1 MTTPATTTQR
11 PVHAFCLT
19 KRRSYTSPHLV
30 RTRSKNNTVCGVPG
44 ECDAPVSAPKTAP
57 ATATAACL
65 TRKTQSFSEG
75 LEPPTG
81 ERLTDIAVFLGGSC
95 NPTTWRH
102 DVAMPMLDTAL
113 VQYFNPQVDEWFEE
127 LIQIEAKAKE
137 TAQIV
142 LMVVDGLTRSIVCI
156 NEAVEYICRG
166 RKVMLVV
173 DDIEEG
179 TEVAGK
185 ELSKTE
191 LADLNGARVGLFPD
205 VAAAIEG
212 CIAWLTQTDAPRS
225 RPEVPRLRKRSSIV
239 LNSWS
244 GKHRPHR
251 VTSRSHSSRLL
262 KSNSSGSNKSIT
274 DDSEQSSDSPGIS
287 SPTQSIVNQLGCQL
301 FSDYTGGSVYLGG
314 NLTATSWRQKV
325 AIPLLRKAGIPIY
338 VPFADYLQF
347 GLSSTAEKH
356 VQALA
361 EHFREIETQK
371 ATAELILHQALLLV
385 IEPVEEGCMVE
396 EGVAITG
403 REFKDLARARAY
415 LREMAERNDVAVFE
429 SVTQAVENIN
439 PAARK
444 DRKGLG
450 PWRGTKPAGFILHPE
465 LFMKE
470 CVGLDVS
477 IRVMNGAKWKGVL
490 REVRDNGDV
499 VIKPA
504 QELLYDELDG
514 PELPK
519 KLLVKSDILWL
530 RRHLTDTDNVSSQ
543 GATSAL
549 NQPQEE
555 PLEAPVQPRTTN
567 SLSEW
572 RSEE

>member
-1 MTTPATTTQR
+1 MTTPATTSQR
-11 PVHAFCLT
+11 PAHAFCLT

-30 RTRSKNNTVCGVPG
+30 RTRSKNNTLCGVPG
-44 ECDAPVSAPKTAP
+44 ERDAPIASAPKTAP
-57 ATATAACL
+57 SAATASRL

-81 ERLTDIAVFLGGSC
+81 ERIADVAVFLGGSC

-102 DVAMPMLDTAL
+102 DVAMPMLDAAH
-113 VQYFNPQVDEWFEE
+113 VHYFNPQVDEWFEE

-185 ELSKTE
+185 VLSKTE
-191 LADLNGARVGLFPD
+191 LADLNGARQCLRDLAHRRGVGLFPD

-212 CIAWLTQTDAPRS
+212 CIAYLTQTNAPRS
-225 RPEVPRLRKRSSIV
+225 KPEVPRLRKRSSIV

-274 DDSEQSSDSPGIS
+274 DDSEQSSDSPGVS
-287 SPTQSIVNQLGCQL
+287 SPSQSIVNQLGCQL

-325 AIPLLRKAGIPIY
+325 AIPLLRQAGIPVY

-347 GLSSTAEKH
+347 GLSSTAEQH
-356 VQALA
+356 VQTLS

-371 ATAELILHQALLLV
+371 ATAELVLFVIPRNLRSIAAMTEAVELVSSHQALLLV

-429 SVTQAVENIN
+429 SVTQAVENIVE
-439 PAARK
+439 R
-444 DRKGLG
+444 
-450 PWRGTKPAGFILHPE
+450 
-465 LFMKE
+465 
-470 CVGLDVS
+470 
-477 IRVMNGAKWKGVL
+477 
-490 REVRDNGDV
+490 
-499 VIKPA
+499 
-504 QELLYDELDG
+504 
-514 PELPK
+514 
-519 KLLVKSDILWL
+519 
-530 RRHLTDTDNVSSQ
+530 
-543 GATSAL
+543 
-549 NQPQEE
+549 
-555 PLEAPVQPRTTN
+555 LE
-567 SLSEW
+567 
-572 RSEE
+572 

>member
-1 MTTPATTTQR
+1 
-11 PVHAFCLT
+11 
-19 KRRSYTSPHLV
+19 
-30 RTRSKNNTVCGVPG
+30 
-44 ECDAPVSAPKTAP
+44 
-57 ATATAACL
+57 
-65 TRKTQSFSEG
+65 
-75 LEPPTG
+75 
-81 ERLTDIAVFLGGSC
+81 
-95 NPTTWRH
+95 
-102 DVAMPMLDTAL
+102 MPMLDTAL

-191 LADLNGARVGLFPD
+191 LADLNGARQCLRDLAHRRGVGLFPD

-212 CIAWLTQTDAPRS
+212 CIAWLTQTDTPRS

-429 SVTQAVENIN
+429 SVTQAVENIVERNTGTSWFDWTNRPVLKTCTSVADLLSPFVAMSEEKAAVPQN

-470 CVGLDVS
+470 CIGLDVS

-555 PLEAPVQPRTTN
+555 PLEAPSPAKNDQQP
-567 SLSEW
+567 
-572 RSEE
+572 

>member
-1 MTTPATTTQR
+1 MTTPVTTQQPQQQR
-11 PVHAFCLT
+11 PAHAFCFA

-30 RTRSKNNTVCGVPG
+30 RSRAKNNTVCGVPG
-44 ECDAPVSAPKTAP
+44 EGAPPRRAAASTAR
-57 ATATAACL
+57 L

-75 LEPPTG
+75 LEPSTG
-81 ERLTDIAVFLGGSC
+81 ERLADIAVFLGGSC

-102 DVAMPMLDTAL
+102 DVAMPLLDEAR
-113 VQYFNPQVDEWFEE
+113 VRYFNPQVDEWFEE
-127 LIQIEAKAKE
+127 LIQIEATAKE

-185 ELSKTE
+185 LLSKTE
-191 LADLNGARVGLFPD
+191 LADLNGARQCLRDLAIKRGVGLFPD
-205 VAAAIEG
+205 VKAAIEG
-212 CIAWLTQTDAPRS
+212 CIAYLTQTNAPKS

-239 LNSWS
+239 LNDWS
-244 GKHRPHR
+244 VKHRPHR

-262 KSNSSGSNKSIT
+262 KSNSSGSNRST
-274 DDSEQSSDSPGIS
+274 DDSEQSSDSPGLS
-287 SPTQSIVNQLGCQL
+287 SPTQSIVNQLGCQM

-325 AIPLLRKAGIPIY
+325 AIPLLRTAGIPVY

-347 GLSSTAEKH
+347 GLSSAAEKH

-361 EHFREIETQK
+361 EHFQEIETQK
-371 ATAELILHQALLLV
+371 AIAELILFVIPRNLRSIAAMTEAVELVSSHQALLLV

-396 EGVAITG
+396 EGAAITG

-429 SVTQAVENIN
+429 SVTEAVENIVE
-439 PAARK
+439 R
-444 DRKGLG
+444 
-450 PWRGTKPAGFILHPE
+450 
-465 LFMKE
+465 
-470 CVGLDVS
+470 
-477 IRVMNGAKWKGVL
+477 
-490 REVRDNGDV
+490 
-499 VIKPA
+499 
-504 QELLYDELDG
+504 
-514 PELPK
+514 
-519 KLLVKSDILWL
+519 
-530 RRHLTDTDNVSSQ
+530 
-543 GATSAL
+543 
-549 NQPQEE
+549 
-555 PLEAPVQPRTTN
+555 LE
-567 SLSEW
+567 
-572 RSEE
+572 

>member
-1 MTTPATTTQR
+1 MTTPATTSQR
-11 PVHAFCLT
+11 PAHAFCLT

-30 RTRSKNNTVCGVPG
+30 RTRSKNNTLCGVPG
-44 ECDAPVSAPKTAP
+44 ERDAPIASAPKTAP
-57 ATATAACL
+57 SAATASRL

-81 ERLTDIAVFLGGSC
+81 ERIADVAVFLGGSC

-102 DVAMPMLDTAL
+102 DVAMPMLDAAH
-113 VQYFNPQVDEWFEE
+113 VHYFNPQVDEWFEE

-185 ELSKTE
+185 VLSKTE
-191 LADLNGARVGLFPD
+191 LADLNGARQCLRDLAHRRGVGLFPD

-212 CIAWLTQTDAPRS
+212 CIAYLTQTNAPRS
-225 RPEVPRLRKRSSIV
+225 KPEVPRLR
-239 LNSWS
+239 
-244 GKHRPHR
+244 
-251 VTSRSHSSRLL
+251 
-262 KSNSSGSNKSIT
+262 
-274 DDSEQSSDSPGIS
+274 
-287 SPTQSIVNQLGCQL
+287 CQL

-325 AIPLLRKAGIPIY
+325 AIPLLRQAGIPVY

-347 GLSSTAEKH
+347 GLSSTAEQH
-356 VQALA
+356 VQTLS

-371 ATAELILHQALLLV
+371 ATAELVLFVIPRNLRSIAAMTEAVELVSSHQALLLV

-429 SVTQAVENIN
+429 SVTQAVENIVE
-439 PAARK
+439 R
-444 DRKGLG
+444 
-450 PWRGTKPAGFILHPE
+450 
-465 LFMKE
+465 
-470 CVGLDVS
+470 
-477 IRVMNGAKWKGVL
+477 
-490 REVRDNGDV
+490 
-499 VIKPA
+499 
-504 QELLYDELDG
+504 
-514 PELPK
+514 
-519 KLLVKSDILWL
+519 
-530 RRHLTDTDNVSSQ
+530 
-543 GATSAL
+543 
-549 NQPQEE
+549 
-555 PLEAPVQPRTTN
+555 LE
-567 SLSEW
+567 
-572 RSEE
+572 

>member
-1 MTTPATTTQR
+1 MTTPSTPTSR
-11 PVHAFCLT
+11 PTHAFCFT

-30 RTRSKNNTVCGVPG
+30 RSRAKNNTLCGVPG
-44 ECDAPVSAPKTAP
+44 ERGAMSAAPKTEP
-57 ATATAACL
+57 TAANASRL

-75 LEPPTG
+75 LDPTEG
-81 ERLTDIAVFLGGSC
+81 YGLPHTAVFLGGSC

-102 DVAMPMLDTAL
+102 DVAMPMLDAAH
-113 VQYFNPQVDEWFEE
+113 VRYFNPQVDEWFEE
-127 LIQIEAKAKE
+127 LIQIEAQAKE

-173 DDIEEG
+173 DDIDEG

-185 ELSKTE
+185 VLSKTE
-191 LADLNGARVGLFPD
+191 LADLNGARQCLRDLAHKRGVGLFQD
-205 VAAAIEG
+205 VAAAING
-212 CIAWLTQTDAPRS
+212 CIAWLTQTDAPKS
-225 RPEVPRLRKRSSIV
+225 RPDVPRLRKRSSIV

-262 KSNSSGSNKSIT
+262 KSHSSSSNKSVT
-274 DDSEQSSDSPGIS
+274 DDSEQSSDSPGVS
-287 SPTQSIVNQLGCQL
+287 SPAHSIVNQLGCQM
-301 FSDYTGGSVYLGG
+301 FSDYNGGSVYLGG

-325 AIPLLRKAGIPIY
+325 AIPLLRTAGIPVY

-347 GLSSTAEKH
+347 GLSSAAEKH

-371 ATAELILHQALLLV
+371 AIAELILFVIPRNLRSIAAMTEAVELVSSHQALLLV

-396 EGVAITG
+396 DDVAITG

-429 SVTQAVENIN
+429 SVTEAVECIVE
-439 PAARK
+439 R
-444 DRKGLG
+444 
-450 PWRGTKPAGFILHPE
+450 
-465 LFMKE
+465 
-470 CVGLDVS
+470 
-477 IRVMNGAKWKGVL
+477 
-490 REVRDNGDV
+490 
-499 VIKPA
+499 
-504 QELLYDELDG
+504 
-514 PELPK
+514 
-519 KLLVKSDILWL
+519 
-530 RRHLTDTDNVSSQ
+530 
-543 GATSAL
+543 
-549 NQPQEE
+549 
-555 PLEAPVQPRTTN
+555 LE
-567 SLSEW
+567 
-572 RSEE
+572 